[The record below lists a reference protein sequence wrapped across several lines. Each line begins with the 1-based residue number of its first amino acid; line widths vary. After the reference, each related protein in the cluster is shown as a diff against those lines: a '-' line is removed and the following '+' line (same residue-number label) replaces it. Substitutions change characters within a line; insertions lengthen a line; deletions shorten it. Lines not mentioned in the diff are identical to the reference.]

1 MSRDRS
7 HAPHAVGAHEAW
19 REAFRQGLL
28 EAMDQPRIGQV
39 KCMDWYFHHELPE
52 YMFVPGGIPDARRVS
67 RFKDNWRDEL
77 PFVWRKDSGGL
88 PNPLDCYFVDPSVW
102 DGFVIVTQ
110 PWVAHD
116 YEIGTCTRLTRKYP
130 SSLFLKRVSDFPTG
144 VDEDDGCGMANTIY
158 LPPETVRTLKLVAEN
173 DFIEGVV

>member
-1 MSRDRS
+1 MIRARS
-7 HAPHAVGAHEAW
+7 HNPGCVGAHEAW

-28 EAMDQPRIGQV
+28 EAMDQPRLKRV
-39 KCMDWYFHHELPE
+39 RCMDWYFHYEVPDYL
-52 YMFVPGGIPDARRVS
+52 FVPGGVPDARRVS

-77 PFVWRKDSGGL
+77 PFVWRKPNGGL

-116 YEIGTCTRLTRKYP
+116 WEIGTCTLLTRKYP
-130 SSLFLKRVSDFPTG
+130 SSLFLKRVTPSTSASD
-144 VDEDDGCGMANTIY
+144 DDGAPGMAVTIY
-158 LPPETVRTLKLVAEN
+158 LPPDAVRTLKLVAEN
-173 DFIEGVV
+173 DFIEGAL